1 MLVHYLELY
10 QDELSKL
17 TLFRISSN
25 TSDMWSWAFSS
36 IIDTRRWLHVAE
48 FMKKYYLQCST
59 SFLYHTV
66 QNSGRKFL
74 KNLMNWSWWGTGVW
88 YMQSNGW
95 VESNCRNK
103 IYKPMTSHLILLL
116 LIARCI
122 IVNTSEPWHHI
133 NSTRFLHPRKFC
145 MLLFTLQEL
154 VYFLFKLNL
163 LFLHM
168 QRLALWLPSATHTH
182 AHTHTCT
189 CTHTHT
195 YAHTHT
201 HSIHAYVNNARA

>member
-1 MLVHYLELY
+1 MATC
-10 QDELSKL
+10 SG
-17 TLFRISSN
+17 
-25 TSDMWSWAFSS
+25 
-36 IIDTRRWLHVAE
+36 
-48 FMKKYYLQCST
+48 FMKML
-59 SFLYHTV
+59 FAVFNVFIYHTV

-88 YMQSNGW
+88 YMQSNGC

-103 IYKPMTSHLILLL
+103 IYEPMISHLILLL

-133 NSTRFLHPRKFC
+133 NSIRFLHPRKFC

-154 VYFLFKLNL
+154 VYFRFKLNFFCICNTWHYNFL
-163 LFLHM
+163 LPYARTHTYTY
-168 QRLALWLPSATHTH
+168 AYVHTH
-182 AHTHTCT
+182 AHTHTYTLTHTHTHT

-195 YAHTHT
+195 H
-201 HSIHAYVNNARA
+201 